1 MIIKYH
7 LNIIEQKIEKV
18 NKDSEKKQFEEMVH
32 KNAENGLCNQL
43 KIRGSVK

>member
-18 NKDSEKKQFEEMVH
+18 NKDSEKKQFE
-32 KNAENGLCNQL
+32 
-43 KIRGSVK
+43 